1 MNNLIDES
9 LFIKNEYEN
18 SFSYTLVDNDLFSM
32 TEYKILQ
39 NKRNDNF
46 IECQKVNYNGKIQLF
61 YLCDGLITFENYL
74 LTSNDQ
80 QIEKILS
87 ELLASVL
94 KIQKNGFL
102 YCHNIDLLPHHIFV
116 EPSKLQIKFTYIPT
130 KGTSYKDLYYFEDS
144 LKQMLVSMLNKSGKL
159 INNRILDDLKNKS
172 FSLIQIYQHIKTG
185 TFETHIPKE
194 KRIIKLVSINSLV
207 HTEII
212 INKNEF
218 ILGKKQ
224 ELVDGAISYNK
235 MISRVH
241 CKIIKD
247 NHKLMIMD
255 LNSSNGTYVNQIKLQ
270 PQKLYSVKNGDYIR
284 LANSNFKLVIDG
296 GK

>member
-1 MNNLIDES
+1 MNDLKDKS
-9 LFIKNEYEN
+9 LFIKKEYEN
-18 SFSYTLVDNDLFSM
+18 CFSYTLADNELFSM

-61 YLCDGLITFENYL
+61 YLCDGLITLENYL
-74 LTSNDQ
+74 LTSNDK

-87 ELLASVL
+87 ELLASIL

-102 YCHNIDLLPHHIFV
+102 YCHNIDLLPYHIFV

-144 LKQMLVSMLNKSGKL
+144 LKQMLVSMLNKSGEL
-159 INNRILDDLKNKS
+159 INNRILEDLKNNS

-185 TFETHIPKE
+185 VLETYMPRE
-194 KRIIKLVSINSLV
+194 KRIVKLVSLNSVV
-207 HTEII
+207 HTEIV
-212 INKNEF
+212 INKDEF

-224 ELVDGAISYNK
+224 GLVDGVISYNK

-241 CKIIKD
+241 CKIKQD
-247 NHKLMIMD
+247 GQKLMIMD
-255 LNSSNGTYVNQIKLQ
+255 LNSSNGTYVNHIKLQ
-270 PQKLYSVKNGDYIR
+270 PQKLYSIKDGDYIR
-284 LANSNFKLVIDG
+284 LANSDFKVIIDG

>member
-1 MNNLIDES
+1 MNDLKDKS
-9 LFIKNEYEN
+9 LFIKKEYEN
-18 SFSYTLVDNDLFSM
+18 CFSYTLADNELFSM

-61 YLCDGLITFENYL
+61 YLCDGLITLENYL
-74 LTSNDQ
+74 LTSNDK

-87 ELLASVL
+87 ELLASIL

-102 YCHNIDLLPHHIFV
+102 YCHNIDLLPYHIFV

-159 INNRILDDLKNKS
+159 INNRILEDLKNNS

-185 TFETHIPKE
+185 VLETYMPRE
-194 KRIIKLVSINSLV
+194 KRIVKLVSLNSVV
-207 HTEII
+207 HTEIV
-212 INKNEF
+212 INKDEF

-224 ELVDGAISYNK
+224 GLVDGVISYNK

-241 CKIIKD
+241 CKIKQD
-247 NHKLMIMD
+247 GQKLMIMD
-255 LNSSNGTYVNQIKLQ
+255 LNSSNGTYVNHIKLQ
-270 PQKLYSVKNGDYIR
+270 PQKLYSIKDGDYIR
-284 LANSNFKLVIDG
+284 LANSDFKVIIDG